1 LLHLG
6 EVVAVTVPGGQ
17 QEAAPRSGAGTRGL
31 PRGPDGR
38 PAAVVES
45 AVAPGDRLPGGKAWT
60 GKHELW
66 LRTQRFEFLGLQ
78 LAYDAAF
85 DAMLA
90 TVDRRDRLD
99 PAIAA
104 MAVDSMFTPVV
115 TRLDCLQG
123 VSRLTALGLAVEIGD
138 RHRLSGRSIGA
149 YLGLVPTVHRL
160 SSPAASRMRLYVS
173 RRPWGQNE
181 RNHFQLR
188 SSSATFCSAT
198 IDGYFPSR

>member
-1 LLHLG
+1 VRAREDCRGDLMAARLRLSNLLLRQG
-6 EVVAVTVPGGQ
+6 IVYPV
-17 QEAAPRSGAGTRGL
+17 
-31 PRGPDGR
+31 GR
-38 PAAVVES
+38 PGPASMSCGCARS
-45 AVAPGDRLPGGKAWT
+45 ASSSLDCSWLMTPRLT
-60 GKHELW
+60 
-66 LRTQRFEFLGLQ
+66 
-78 LAYDAAF
+78 
-85 DAMLA
+85 AMLA

-115 TRLDCLQG
+115 TRLGCLRG

-138 RHRLSGRSIGA
+138 RHRLSGPSIGA